1 MKEKLAKKLADW
13 KEKFLSKASKEILI
27 KVVAQ
32 ATRTYTMSCFKIP
45 NYLCDELT
53 SMIHNFWWGQKQ
65 DEKKKMAW
73 LSREKLCAPK
83 SCGGMGFKWLK
94 PFNLALL
101 AK

>member
-1 MKEKLAKKLADW
+1 MADW
-13 KEKFLSKASKEILI
+13 KEKLLLKASKEILTKI
-27 KVVAQ
+27 VVQ
-32 ATRTYTMSCFKIP
+32 ATPTYTMSCFKIP

-53 SMIHNFWWGQKQ
+53 SIIHNFWWGQKQ
-65 DEKKKMAW
+65 DEKKIAW
-73 LSREKLCAPK
+73 LSWKKLCVPK